1 MAPIFPNSY
10 VRETEKSRTR
20 TRRSRYGCRN
30 CKLRKLKASFP
41 GRKLGLCDEAKP
53 QCRKCTSFGVICNYM
68 ANLPDLEPVVPSIG
82 TTSCGVATG
91 LPVSTPVWTSD
102 VSGTYRFHLD
112 ARLQKLISRYFGENM
127 IGAYEPKMA
136 GVNQKLMEL
145 AFSYPFLMHALIAG
159 ALTYDR
165 YMDMISNPQR
175 WSSNRGTPRRTLQEC
190 YHLSQSTILLNKH
203 LQDLL
208 SDRPASE
215 STIPDRDINRTR
227 DPMLGA
233 GALLSIL
240 TFSSS
245 SSSSNASSPQE
256 SWPLAVEDDNPPEF
270 NWSRMSN
277 SKMCL
282 WNFVDPLRK
291 DSIFSVLAPTYADM
305 CYPLPE
311 SGTDGIPPDLA
322 CLCKLT
328 PTSNADTSPYFLAAH
343 AVGHIW
349 GDGPILGADKGDKD
363 GEKVKVGSTQVFTR
377 VVSGPFE
384 ELLKARDPVALLLL
398 YLWYCKARRGIWWIE
413 LRARV
418 EVPAIHEYLRRY
430 HGANAEVMRFL
441 LYRSINCSS

>member
-1 MAPIFPNSY
+1 MVPTFPTSYSY
-10 VRETEKSRTR
+10 VVVGEAEKPRTR
-20 TRRSRYGCRN
+20 TRRSRHGCRN
-30 CKLRKLKASFP
+30 CKLRK
-41 GRKLGLCDEAKP
+41 CDEAKP

-68 ANLPDLEPVVPSIG
+68 SNLSDLEPAVPMVMAVPGQRIG
-82 TTSCGVATG
+82 RRIMPFPQPA
-91 LPVSTPVWTSD
+91 VSTAVWTSD

-112 ARLQKLISRYFGENM
+112 ARLQTLISRCFGENM
-127 IGAYEPKMA
+127 ISAYEPKMA
-136 GVNQKLMEL
+136 GVNQKLVEL
-145 AFSYPFLMHALIAG
+145 AFSYPFLMHAIIAG

-165 YMDMISNPQR
+165 YMDMISTPQHR
-175 WSSNRGTPRRTLQEC
+175 SSDGNIPRRTLQEC

-208 SDRPASE
+208 SDRPSSE

-233 GALLSIL
+233 GSLLSIL
-240 TFSSS
+240 TFSASS
-245 SSSSNASSPQE
+245 SSRDASSPQG
-256 SWPLAVEDDNPPEF
+256 SWPLAVASPSVF

-277 SKMCL
+277 SKMFL

-311 SGTDGIPPDLA
+311 SGTDGIPPELA

-328 PTSNADTSPYFLAAH
+328 PTSNTDTSPYFLAAH

-349 GDGPILGADKGDKD
+349 GDGPILGADKGDRD

-441 LYRSINCSS
+441 LHGSVNYSS